1 MQFVYLDFSFGLL
14 LDLVLTLLN
23 LGLVGILIGSL
34 TIEYEERETWKAE
47 SCGSLFGYWC
57 FCADI

>member
-1 MQFVYLDFSFGLL
+1 VQFVYLDFSFGLL
-14 LDLVLTLLN
+14 LDLVLTLLF

-47 SCGSLFGYWC
+47 SCGSLFGY
-57 FCADI
+57 